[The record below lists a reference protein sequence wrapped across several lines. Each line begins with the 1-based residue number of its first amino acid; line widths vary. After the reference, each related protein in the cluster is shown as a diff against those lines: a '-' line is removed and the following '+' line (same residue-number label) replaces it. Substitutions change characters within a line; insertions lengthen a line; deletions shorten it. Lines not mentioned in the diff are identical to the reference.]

1 VNTEA
6 VILVHFNQFRFD
18 KSNYLFVILLSK
30 HPHSQVVVQPALQ
43 WLEDN
48 QDKPM
53 EEILAASGPDP
64 ETDPSIEPAALKDGE
79 VARSLKCDECGKKFR
94 SMAQA
99 EFHGNKTYVHVP
111 SSFAP

>member
-1 VNTEA
+1 
-6 VILVHFNQFRFD
+6 
-18 KSNYLFVILLSK
+18 
-30 HPHSQVVVQPALQ
+30 
-43 WLEDN
+43 
-48 QDKPM
+48 M

-111 SSFAP
+111 SSFAPYLTLYESVAMTNSPSQQRRLNP